1 MLGPYGLDEPKF
13 SRLLDFKLIDPAD
26 RQHISAKLHSIPL
39 SGDMIVVMVVNGFKS
54 KGKGPGKAGS
64 FQ

>member
-1 MLGPYGLDEPKF
+1 
-13 SRLLDFKLIDPAD
+13 
-26 RQHISAKLHSIPL
+26 LHSIPL
-39 SGDMIVVMVVNGFKS
+39 SGDMITVMVVNGFKS